1 LFEVREKQVQLRER
15 FERQM
20 RELEESDKERK

>member
-1 LFEVREKQVQLRER
+1 MFEVREKQVQLRER